1 MNKNYVYA
9 GISAVVLGVVGYY
22 LFIQFRDRNR
32 EKIQEGSFEI
42 IVK

>member
-1 MNKNYVYA
+1 MNKKYIYA
-9 GISAVVLGVVGYY
+9 GISALVLGVAGYY
-22 LFIQFRDRNR
+22 LYVQFRDRNR